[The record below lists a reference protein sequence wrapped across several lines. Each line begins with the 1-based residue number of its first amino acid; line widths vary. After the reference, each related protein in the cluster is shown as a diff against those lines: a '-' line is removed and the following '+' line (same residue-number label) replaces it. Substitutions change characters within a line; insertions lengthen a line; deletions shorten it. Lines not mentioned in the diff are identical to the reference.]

1 MKGVVLFQNF
11 GFLIKS
17 SHTLQWRPHLQF
29 LEMEEAATERSSRF
43 RLPKSS
49 KEEVFSARMFKA

>member
-1 MKGVVLFQNF
+1 MKGVVLFQN
-11 GFLIKS
+11 
-17 SHTLQWRPHLQF
+17 SHTLHWRPHLQF

-49 KEEVFSARMFKA
+49 KEEVFFARMFKA